1 LVDVDTLKPNPRNP
15 NKHPDG
21 QLDLYAKVIRR
32 QGWRRPIVVSRQSGL
47 VVAGHGAV
55 QTAKR
60 MGWKL
65 VPVDYQDF
73 VSKEDEMAHMLAD
86 NKLPQLAE
94 LSEDEARSIE
104 LELAKEGFD
113 LELTGMDLQE
123 IEKLRQSGAGESD
136 QANQADVNLPESW
149 TVLVTCRTEEEQA
162 KMLKRLE
169 KEGFECRA
177 LIS

>member
-1 LVDVDTLKPNPRNP
+1 MSLKNKAANERRELSKSVKVTLASGVPVRCAYAKLINVDTLKPNPRNP

-21 QLDLYAKVIRR
+21 QLALYAKVVRR

-55 QTAKR
+55 QTAKK

-73 VSKEDEMAHMLAD
+73 ATKEDELAHMLAD

-94 LSEDEARSIE
+94 LSEDEARAIE
-104 LELAKEGFD
+104 LELSKEGFD
-113 LELTGMDLQE
+113 L
-123 IEKLRQSGAGESD
+123 
-136 QANQADVNLPESW
+136 
-149 TVLVTCRTEEEQA
+149 
-162 KMLKRLE
+162 
-169 KEGFECRA
+169 
-177 LIS
+177 